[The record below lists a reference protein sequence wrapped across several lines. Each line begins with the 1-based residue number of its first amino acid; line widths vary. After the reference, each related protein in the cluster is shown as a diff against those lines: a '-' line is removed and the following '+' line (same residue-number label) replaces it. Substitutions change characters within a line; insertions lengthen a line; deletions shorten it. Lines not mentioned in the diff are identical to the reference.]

1 VTRSISSRARLGGG
15 IVELPTQ
22 PEYDPATAVIT
33 EPSVAEEK
41 RFCSACDEPVGRRRG
56 DAAAR
61 AIGFCRKCGHPF
73 DFTPKLAPGDL
84 VGGQYAVV
92 GCLAHGGLG
101 WIYLAQ
107 DQRLEQRWVV
117 LKGLLNASDPDA
129 RTAAIAERRFL
140 AEVKHPNIVQI
151 INFVEHGDDG
161 YIVMEYVAGTS
172 LRQLLDARGADSGD
186 RFEPLPAAHAMAYI
200 LEILPALGYLHE
212 HGLLFCDFKP
222 DNVIQTADSL
232 KLIDLGGVYRMA
244 DDSSPI
250 YGTPGYQAPEIAQ
263 TGPTIAT
270 DVYTVGRTLAVLCT
284 GARGL
289 STRDAALP
297 APETVPL
304 FAANDSLY
312 RLLARA
318 TALAPDARFQDA
330 EEMAD
335 QLRGVL
341 REFVAREQERPVA
354 GASNVFSPE
363 LRSALAAP
371 DWSALPT
378 PLVRADDPA
387 AVLLATLAVADTT
400 ELLEA
405 LEQAPDSS
413 IEVAFR
419 RTRAMLE
426 LGDVEAANHALEP
439 FDSNDAS
446 DWRFAWFRGLTA
458 LAARDAT
465 SARDQFR
472 AVYFTLPGELAPKLA
487 LAFAA
492 EVTGDEAV
500 AECWYD
506 IVSRTDAAYTSAV
519 FGLARTRLRRG
530 NRAGA
535 VVALDRIPPTSNA
548 YVEAQIARAQALV
561 PEESEDPPALKD
573 VVVAARIVESQ
584 PIDTRRRRRLQTQ
597 LLRAALAAL
606 GAGHERVDGAVVFG
620 RPLTEHD
627 VRLGLEEAYRDLAR
641 GETDTTA
648 RNNLVDRANRVRPR
662 TLT

>member
-1 VTRSISSRARLGGG
+1 
-15 IVELPTQ
+15 
-22 PEYDPATAVIT
+22 
-33 EPSVAEEK
+33 
-41 RFCSACDEPVGRRRG
+41 
-56 DAAAR
+56 
-61 AIGFCRKCGHPF
+61 
-73 DFTPKLAPGDL
+73 
-84 VGGQYAVV
+84 
-92 GCLAHGGLG
+92 
-101 WIYLAQ
+101 
-107 DQRLEQRWVV
+107 
-117 LKGLLNASDPDA
+117 
-129 RTAAIAERRFL
+129 
-140 AEVKHPNIVQI
+140 
-151 INFVEHGDDG
+151 
-161 YIVMEYVAGTS
+161 
-172 LRQLLDARGADSGD
+172 
-186 RFEPLPAAHAMAYI
+186 MAYI

-250 YGTPGYQAPEIAQ
+250 YGTAGYQAPEIAQ
-263 TGPTIAT
+263 TGPTVAT

-354 GASNVFSPE
+354 GASNAFSPE

-387 AVLLATLAVADTT
+387 AALLATLAVADTT

-439 FDSNDAS
+439 FDSNDPS

-458 LAARDAT
+458 LAARDAP

-472 AVYFTLPGELAPKLA
+472 AVYLTLPGELAPKLA
-487 LAFAA
+487 LVFAA

-500 AECWYD
+500 AERWYD
-506 IVSRTDAAYTSAV
+506 IVSRTDPAYTSAV
-519 FGLARTRLRRG
+519 FGLAAHAPEPWESCRCRR
-530 NRAGA
+530 RARSGSA
-535 VVALDRIPPTSNA
+535 D
-548 YVEAQIARAQALV
+548 VERVRRAQIARAQALV

-597 LLRAALAAL
+597 LLRAALEAL
-606 GAGHERVDGAVVFG
+606 GAGHVRVDGAVVFG
-620 RPLTEHD
+620 RPLTEHA

-648 RNNLVDRANRVRPR
+648 RIELVDRANRVRPR

>member
-1 VTRSISSRARLGGG
+1 M
-15 IVELPTQ
+15 
-22 PEYDPATAVIT
+22 
-33 EPSVAEEK
+33 
-41 RFCSACDEPVGRRRG
+41 
-56 DAAAR
+56 
-61 AIGFCRKCGHPF
+61 
-73 DFTPKLAPGDL
+73 
-84 VGGQYAVV
+84 V

-107 DQRLEQRWVV
+107 DERLEQRWVV

-129 RTAAIAERRFL
+129 RAAAIAERRFL

-172 LRQLLDARGADSGD
+172 LRQLLDARRADAGEQV
-186 RFEPLPAAHAMAYI
+186 RAAPAAHAMAYI

-284 GARGL
+284 GTRGL
-289 STRDAALP
+289 STRDVALP

-318 TALAPDARFQDA
+318 TALAPDAALPGR
-330 EEMAD
+330 
-335 QLRGVL
+335 RGDG
-341 REFVAREQERPVA
+341 RSVA
-354 GASNVFSPE
+354 GRTAGIRRPCGGASRGGGQQCVQS
-363 LRSALAAP
+363 RATQHALDAP

-387 AVLLATLAVADTT
+387 AALLATLAIADTT

-405 LEQAPDSS
+405 LEQAPNSS

-426 LGDVEAANHALEP
+426 LGDVEAADHALEP
-439 FDSNDAS
+439 FDSDDAP
-446 DWRFAWFRGLTA
+446 DWRLAWFRGLTA
-458 LAARDAT
+458 LVARDAR

-472 AVYFTLPGELAPKLA
+472 AVYLTLPGELAPKLA

-492 EVTGDEAV
+492 EVTGDV
-500 AECWYD
+500 AGAERWYD
-506 IVSRTDAAYTSAV
+506 IVSRTDPAYTSAV
-519 FGLARTRLRRG
+519 FGLAG
-530 NRAGA
+530 
-535 VVALDRIPPTSNA
+535 S
-548 YVEAQIARAQALV
+548 
-561 PEESEDPPALKD
+561 
-573 VVVAARIVESQ
+573 VAAAGIVPVPSSRSIES
-584 PIDTRRRRRLQTQ
+584 RRRRTRTW
-597 LLRAALAAL
+597 RRKSH
-606 GAGHERVDGAVVFG
+606 GHKRWF
-620 RPLTEHD
+620 
-627 VRLGLEEAYRDLAR
+627 
-641 GETDTTA
+641 
-648 RNNLVDRANRVRPR
+648 PR
-662 TLT
+662 SPKTHRR